1 MDKTQLRS
9 RIRQTLEE
17 FVLTNRQVLINYDIT
32 KDYEELR
39 MGLLEEIDIYGK
51 RMITESTYML
61 DRRLN
66 LDELTELINAIKN
79 RFEFVRQK
87 LNEQQHEPKKVK
99 IVIITTLDNSFF
111 EEVVIDEEI

>member
-1 MDKTQLRS
+1 MDKTELRS
-9 RIRQTLEE
+9 RIRLTLEE
-17 FVLTNRQVLINYDIT
+17 FVLTNRQVIINYDIT

-39 MGLLEEIDIYGK
+39 MGVLEEIDVYGS

-61 DRRLN
+61 ERRLN
-66 LDELTELINAIKN
+66 FDELTELINKIKN
-79 RFEFVRQK
+79 RFELVRQK

-111 EEVVIDEEI
+111 EEVVIDQEI